1 MSAPSIRRTA
11 FTVSN
16 SGSPGP
22 APTSQT
28 VPRGKSSGCI
38 ARLLGQNACERGA
51 TRPAVGARADRAADP
66 RDIGEALVAD
76 RRDDRFQSEVEAD
89 ADDRAV
95 VGLCP
100 PRAAGEQGR
109 RDVGRS
115 ELRDQ
120 PVARGKLAGFS
131 DEQCSDESA
140 RSEEHTSELQSLMR
154 ISYAVF
160 CLQKK

>member
-51 TRPAVGARADRAADP
+51 TRPAVGARADRAADR

-76 RRDDRFQSEVEAD
+76 RRDDRFQSE
-89 ADDRAV
+89 DRKSV
-95 VGLCP
+95 VK
-100 PRAAGEQGR
+100 GESASVRVDRG
-109 RDVGRS
+109 GRS
-115 ELRDQ
+115 H
-120 PVARGKLAGFS
+120 F
-131 DEQCSDESA
+131 
-140 RSEEHTSELQSLMR
+140 
-154 ISYAVF
+154 
-160 CLQKK
+160 KKNRKI

>member
-28 VPRGKSSGCI
+28 VPGGKASGCI
-38 ARLLGQNACERGA
+38 ARLLGQNARERRA
-51 TRPAVGARADRAADP
+51 ARPAVGAGAQRAADR

-95 VGLCP
+95 EIGK
-100 PRAAGEQGR
+100 ASGGE
-109 RDVGRS
+109 
-115 ELRDQ
+115 
-120 PVARGKLAGFS
+120 RG
-131 DEQCSDESA
+131 
-140 RSEEHTSELQSLMR
+140 
-154 ISYAVF
+154 
-160 CLQKK
+160 CLEG